1 MIKMNFCVR
10 KRDDISEENFHNYW
24 LNEHGPLVK
33 SHRKSLCILKYC
45 QSHAVFPELGDMA
58 RSQRG
63 MESKYDGVAELWWEN
78 VDVLQA
84 ALMSDEGLQAGSEL
98 IEDEAKF
105 IDLAKSTIFFSE
117 EHVIFE

>member
-1 MIKMNFCVR
+1 
-10 KRDDISEENFHNYW
+10 
-24 LNEHGPLVK
+24 
-33 SHRKSLCILKYC
+33 
-45 QSHAVFPELGDMA
+45 
-58 RSQRG
+58 
-63 MESKYDGVAELWWEN
+63 MESKYDGVAELWWES

-84 ALMSDEGLQAGSEL
+84 ALMSDEGQQAGNEL